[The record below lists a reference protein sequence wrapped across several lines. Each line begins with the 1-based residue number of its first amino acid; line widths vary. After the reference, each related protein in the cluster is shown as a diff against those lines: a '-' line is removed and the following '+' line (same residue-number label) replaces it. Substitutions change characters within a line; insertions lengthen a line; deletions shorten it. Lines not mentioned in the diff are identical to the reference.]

1 MCKNRMFAQMCFVGC
16 MVAMVVFSVAQVNAA
31 VVLLSDN
38 FTFDGVDATDVNGNL
53 AARQGGTLATVT
65 LQDVKN
71 GNNRVGDTSYSAFG
85 GDYITG
91 DFLLIGGGDGVV
103 GFNHDFAIEANAN
116 NSPVTLGFDLSPN
129 VGGGSWISLNTGP
142 LGSFPDFVQ
151 PANELGLAF
160 ELNGNV
166 EVRSPGNVAHGKT
179 DLIPGTDLAPGEMAH
194 IVVTVSGQS
203 GTGSGFSS
211 NGFQVTGQINSGAV
225 TTLYSD
231 STALTHG
238 ALSFCGQQGAVDN
251 FTVSANVV
259 PEPGT
264 FALLAAALLG
274 LAAYAWRKR
283 K

>member
-1 MCKNRMFAQMCFVGC
+1 MCKKRMFAQMCFVGC

-160 ELNGNV
+160 ELSGNV
-166 EVRSPGNVAHGKT
+166 EVRSPGNVSNPKIDIDGAGSS
-179 DLIPGTDLAPGEMAH
+179 APGQLDSY
-194 IVVTVSGQS
+194 VVVLSGQS
-203 GTGSGFSS
+203 GTGSAFGA
-211 NGFQVTGQINSGAV
+211 NGFQVTAQKNGGSV
-225 TTLYSD
+225 VSLYS
-231 STALTHG
+231 SASGLTVG
-238 ALSFCGQQGAVDN
+238 GFSFNGQWGAVDN
-251 FTVSANVV
+251 LSIDVV